1 MSSEDYNVDSAVAD
15 LADAQDWLA
24 KELSDPDND
33 HHEKLAKAIILIGDA
48 INIIVDY
55 DERRGSYGG

>member
-1 MSSEDYNVDSAVAD
+1 MSSKDYNVDSAVAD

-24 KELSDPDND
+24 KELADPDND
-33 HHEKLAKAIILIGDA
+33 HREKLAKAIILIGDA
-48 INIIVDY
+48 IDIIVDY

>member
-33 HHEKLAKAIILIGDA
+33 HREKLAKAIILIGDA
-48 INIIVDY
+48 IDIIVDY
-55 DERRGSYGG
+55 DERSGSYGG

>member
-1 MSSEDYNVDSAVAD
+1 MSDEAYNVDSAVSD

-24 KELSDPDND
+24 KELSDHDND
-33 HHEKLAKAIILIGDA
+33 HREKLAKAIILIGDA
-48 INIIVDY
+48 IDIIVDY

>member
-1 MSSEDYNVDSAVAD
+1 MSDEDYNVDSAVAD

-24 KELSDPDND
+24 KELVDPDND
-33 HHEKLAKAIILIGDA
+33 HREKLAKAIILIGDA
-48 INIIVDY
+48 IDIIVDY